1 MREKYGVYLSII
13 VLISGALM
21 SSCSET
27 IAGPTV
33 STMASD
39 DLSSDSPQAVLNTP
53 VTALPEQKSMGVVVG
68 INSSDLDLDPSP
80 TAGYFRCTLS
90 GECDPLYWVDPQSV
104 LSTDVSPD
112 AETFIST
119 LYDPVNKIYDLFLL
133 STSGGEWQRLT
144 NTPETEYLEDW
155 SSTNQEILYITYKHT
170 EDPSLPPIGILFA
183 MNLAN
188 NQQKSINNS
197 CDIQHAQW
205 VNGQR
210 DILFGGSCDN
220 KSGIYQMTSS
230 GVESSLLV
238 ETERTD
244 FTLSPTGNSIVFNS
258 VGTDGTSEV
267 HVLSLED
274 LTLSS
279 APHDS
284 GKKDFGGS
292 WIGPDDQQL
301 SFISARGGL
310 PGSEYLWDRSTNQVS
325 PAPWGGES
333 IIAWSSDREY
343 RLVNSTPSASTP
355 LYVLKN
361 EETGDIIEL
370 EMPGSMSIH
379 TGFIGMLPD
388 NALSEPVSVP

>member
-1 MREKYGVYLSII
+1 MREKFGVYLSIV

-27 IAGPTV
+27 IVRPTV

-39 DLSSDSPQAVLNTP
+39 DLSSDPTQAVLNTP
-53 VTALPEQKSMGVVVG
+53 VTAMPEQKSIGVIVG
-68 INSSDLDLDPSP
+68 INSSDQSAPS
-80 TAGYFRCTLS
+80 GYFRCKLS
-90 GECDPLYWVDPQSV
+90 GECAPLYWVDPQSM

-112 AETFIST
+112 VETFIST

-155 SSTNQEILYITYKHT
+155 SSTSQEILYLIYTHT
-170 EDPSLPPIGILFA
+170 EDPSQPPVGTLFK
-183 MNLAN
+183 MDLAN
-188 NQQKSINNS
+188 GQQQSINDS

-205 VNGQR
+205 VNGQGE
-210 DILFGGSCDN
+210 IFFGGICDN
-220 KSGIYQMTSS
+220 QAGIYRMTS
-230 GVESSLLV
+230 GGAELSLLV

-244 FTLSPTGNSIVFNS
+244 FALSPAGNSIVFNS

-267 HVLSLED
+267 HVLSLKD
-274 LTLSS
+274 QTISS
-279 APHDS
+279 APHDP

-310 PGSEYLWDRSTNQVS
+310 PGSEYIWDRSTNQVF

-333 IIAWSSDREY
+333 VVARSNDREY
-343 RLVNSTPSASTP
+343 RLVNSTPSASYP
-355 LYVLKN
+355 FYVLKN
-361 EETGDIIEL
+361 EETGDVIEL
-370 EMPGSMSIH
+370 EMPESMSIN
-379 TGFIGMLPD
+379 TGFIGMLPN
-388 NALSEPVSVP
+388 NALSEPILVP